1 MNDTPRDPQGA
12 GRKPASD
19 LPLGVSVLCRATDTV
34 LLVQRGKD
42 PYLGYWSLPGGR
54 VEAGERPRD
63 AARRE
68 LLEETGLEA
77 DLDPDPVEWVEVD
90 SPARD
95 AVPAFRFRIAVY
107 LATRP
112 QGTLTAGDD
121 AQDAAWVRITDLDG
135 RPMTPGTAARIRRLT
150 GG

>member
-1 MNDTPRDPQGA
+1 VNDRA
-12 GRKPASD
+12 REPASD
-19 LPLGVSVLCRATDTV
+19 VPLGVSVLCRHAAEV
-34 LLVQRGKD
+34 LLVQRGKA
-42 PYLGYWSLPGGR
+42 PFLGYWSLPGGR
-54 VEAGERPRD
+54 VEAGEVPRT
-63 AARRE
+63 AAQRE

-95 AVPAFRFRIAVY
+95 GVPALRFRIAVF

-112 QGTLTAGDD
+112 RGTLIAGDD
-121 AQDAAWVRITDLDG
+121 ARAAAWVPIADLD
-135 RPMTPGTAARIRRLT
+135 RRRMTPGTAARIRRLT

>member
-1 MNDTPRDPQGA
+1 MERLIANLEEHALLRARHDEVSEAYTTLRA
-12 GRKPASD
+12 GFD
-19 LPLGVSVLCRATDTV
+19 EEIEGT
-34 LLVQRGKD
+34 
-42 PYLGYWSLPGGR
+42 
-54 VEAGERPRD
+54 RD

-121 AQDAAWVRITDLDG
+121 AQDAAWVRIADLDG